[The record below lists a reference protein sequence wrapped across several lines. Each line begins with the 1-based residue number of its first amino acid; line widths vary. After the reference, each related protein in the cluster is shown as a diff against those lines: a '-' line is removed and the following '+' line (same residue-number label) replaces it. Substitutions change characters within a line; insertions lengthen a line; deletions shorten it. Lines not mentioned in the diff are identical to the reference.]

1 MTLIRAIQTGDWAAA
16 LSWIMALA
24 VGITV
29 HEFAHAK
36 FADLAGDPTPR
47 SRGRVTL
54 NPLAHYDPIGS
65 TMILLFG
72 MGWGKPVPTNPML
85 YRHPRR
91 DEVRVSLGGIG
102 ANIVVA
108 FLFGMTLRLG
118 IVPEA
123 YEILAGHI
131 VLLNLLLAFFNIL
144 PLYPLDGSHAL
155 VSLLPREAARKV
167 SEFYER
173 YALGPLVAFVLAL
186 NFIPALGLVIWLPVG
201 VLMWLFAGQGL
212 TF

>member
-47 SRGRVTL
+47 RRGRVTL
-54 NPLAHYDPIGS
+54 NPLAHYDADRS
-65 TMILLFG
+65 TMICSSAWAG
-72 MGWGKPVPTNPML
+72 QAGSPPTPCP

-91 DEVRVSLGGIG
+91 DEVGFRSGDR

-201 VLMWLFAGQGL
+201 VLIWLFAGQGL